1 MGFFII
7 KTFFLE
13 LLFYYNKVVIFVE
26 TLKQKEMIE
35 LVLGGFIYWIIT
47 KIEEERKI
55 KKRLK
60 DAKEKVFPQDY
71 PQYYTSL

>member
-1 MGFFII
+1 
-7 KTFFLE
+7 
-13 LLFYYNKVVIFVE
+13 
-26 TLKQKEMIE
+26 MIE
-35 LVLGGFIYWIIT
+35 LITGLLIYYVVI

>member
-1 MGFFII
+1 
-7 KTFFLE
+7 
-13 LLFYYNKVVIFVE
+13 
-26 TLKQKEMIE
+26 MIE
-35 LVLGGFIYWIIT
+35 LILGGVIYYIIT
-47 KIEEERKI
+47 KIKEERKI

>member
-1 MGFFII
+1 
-7 KTFFLE
+7 
-13 LLFYYNKVVIFVE
+13 
-26 TLKQKEMIE
+26 MIE
-35 LVLGGFIYWIIT
+35 LILGGVIYYVIT

-60 DAKEKVFPQDY
+60 DAKDKVFPQDR

>member
-1 MGFFII
+1 
-7 KTFFLE
+7 
-13 LLFYYNKVVIFVE
+13 
-26 TLKQKEMIE
+26 MIE
-35 LVLGGFIYWIIT
+35 LILGGVIYYIII
-47 KIEEERKI
+47 KIEKERKI